1 MPSYSSMAED
11 EPAKFR
17 DLVAF
22 LASLNGEESSG
33 EPDTGVAG
41 DPGDAVPPRA
51 APSGGD
57 SSAAEPAA
65 SGSSP

>member
-1 MPSYSSMAED
+1 MAED

-41 DPGDAVPPRA
+41 DPGTG
-51 APSGGD
+51 APESSTTGGGD

>member
-1 MPSYSSMAED
+1 MAEE
-11 EPAKFR
+11 EPEKFR

-22 LASLNGEESSG
+22 LASLNGEEEAE

-41 DPGDAVPPRA
+41 DPGTAPPESTDGA
-51 APSGGD
+51 
-57 SSAAEPAA
+57 AAEEPA